1 MVLSG
6 QISIYIHNQDGYLY
20 TLTACFSFYVV
31 LSGQI
36 SIYIHNQDRGDEEE
50 KQELESIVQYKD
62 GELDRSKLG
71 NFVTSLGQ

>member
-1 MVLSG
+1 M
-6 QISIYIHNQDGYLY
+6 
-20 TLTACFSFYVV
+20 V

-50 KQELESIVQYKD
+50 KQELESIVQYQD
-62 GELDRSKLG
+62 GVLDRSKLG

>member
-1 MVLSG
+1 M
-6 QISIYIHNQDGYLY
+6 
-20 TLTACFSFYVV
+20 V